1 MPTTITIANLHPT
14 SDLDPYALE
23 FLLDPYPFHE
33 QLRNAGSVVWLKPSI
48 ILKVDPPVHTRSR
61 ARRKYSLTVWLPGEA
76 LTGCRIWRSCIR
88 SKSLVM
94 PLSRSLFPPSS

>member
-48 ILKVDPPVHTRSR
+48 ILEVDPPVHTRSR
-61 ARRKYSLTVWLPGEA
+61 ARRTCLPQVTA
-76 LTGCRIWRSCIR
+76 RSR
-88 SKSLVM
+88 TTRVGSPTSSTRADRADS
-94 PLSRSLFPPSS
+94 PGWTPAPGSRR